1 MINIKYKTF
10 YKGGFI
16 MAKVTFRED
25 RCKGCTLCTTV
36 CPKKIVVM
44 ATDRINAKG
53 FHPATVIET
62 DKCIGCA
69 FCATICPDCVI
80 EVER

>member
-1 MINIKYKTF
+1 MKTGARVVNCVQLF
-10 YKGGFI
+10 
-16 MAKVTFRED
+16 
-25 RCKGCTLCTTV
+25 

-44 ATDRINAKG
+44 NEDKLNQKG
-53 FHPATVIET
+53 FHPAGVVDM

-80 EVER
+80 EVINNL

>member
-1 MINIKYKTF
+1 
-10 YKGGFI
+10 
-16 MAKVTFRED
+16 MAKVIFNED
-25 RCKGCTLCTTV
+25 RCKGCMLCTTV

-53 FHPATVIET
+53 FNPATVIET